1 MSDDVRSRFLYP
13 FLDEGGNLDF
23 SKNGTK
29 YFVLSSLAKERP
41 FYAGKELI
49 ELKYDLVELGTNLEY
64 FHAAE
69 DRQAVRNAVFAIIAK
84 YLEGVR
90 VDSLIVEK
98 RKTGPALQPVEYFYP
113 RMLGYLLRYVLG
125 KISLS
130 DFQEVIVFTDRVPVN
145 KHREAVEKAV
155 KVTLAEALPAGT
167 RFRVYHHDSKSN
179 LDLQIA
185 DYCNWAIYRKW
196 NSGDDRS
203 YNVIGPVVRSEFEIF
218 KTDSQFYY

>member
-69 DRQAVRNAVFAIIAK
+69 DR
-84 YLEGVR
+84 
-90 VDSLIVEK
+90 
-98 RKTGPALQPVEYFYP
+98 
-113 RMLGYLLRYVLG
+113 
-125 KISLS
+125 
-130 DFQEVIVFTDRVPVN
+130 
-145 KHREAVEKAV
+145 
-155 KVTLAEALPAGT
+155 
-167 RFRVYHHDSKSN
+167 
-179 LDLQIA
+179 
-185 DYCNWAIYRKW
+185 
-196 NSGDDRS
+196 
-203 YNVIGPVVRSEFEIF
+203 
-218 KTDSQFYY
+218 